1 MQARAANG
9 HAVIRPY
16 GAGFRA
22 IGSTASVDA
31 RDNTCSTGT
40 GVPIHWLSGSKV
52 ADDYGDFYDGTWDDE
67 TNRRHENGTLTIFP
81 IDVWT
86 GSNNDGTGA
95 DGDELGQT
103 TVIRARFRGRDRGA
117 ESGTL
122 RDHTANAS
130 LNTAHYFGLSQVFV
144 VERTAPRRRPPKFP

>member
-1 MQARAANG
+1 MNTDGGNYTTGPYDTILPPPASDPYNSYVQARAANG

-52 ADDYGDFYDGTWDDE
+52 ADDYGDFYDGTA
-67 TNRRHENGTLTIFP
+67 GTTK
-81 IDVWT
+81 
-86 GSNNDGTGA
+86 GTV
-95 DGDELGQT
+95 DT
-103 TVIRARFRGRDRGA
+103 R
-117 ESGTL
+117 
-122 RDHTANAS
+122 
-130 LNTAHYFGLSQVFV
+130 TAH
-144 VERTAPRRRPPKFP
+144 